1 MEQFDSADIPTH
13 PKLRPVDPHWI
24 DYQGQQYLLLRD
36 TMGLTEQTMLV
47 PQALAPLLAL
57 CDGTRDFTMLQS
69 SLMLRTGLQLPLS
82 TIEGFFGQL
91 DAALLLENGAYQRAS
106 ELALKEYRDTRQRR
120 PSHAGLVY
128 PANAADLASTFQE
141 YCQRVE
147 VEDDPAA
154 SSANLV
160 GMVCP
165 HIDYMRGHETYAE
178 LWQRAAPS
186 LDDVELAIIFGTD
199 HSGGSGMLTLT
210 RQDYVT
216 PLGALPTDRDIV
228 NGLAD
233 VIGPQRAFAEEIHH
247 IKEHSI
253 ELASVWFHY
262 FIGGRPCPIVPIL
275 CGSFYD
281 FIIGKESPS
290 EDDGISAALEYLK
303 QATSGRKTLVIA
315 AGDLAHVGPAFGD
328 PLPMD
333 TIARAKLTAQDS
345 ESLTAI
351 CDGDSEAFFQLS
363 QTESD
368 IRRLCGLP
376 PIYLTL
382 RYLEGARGE
391 SLGYAQCPADADGG
405 SLVSIAGVLLYE
417 PS

>member
-1 MEQFDSADIPTH
+1 
-13 PKLRPVDPHWI
+13 
-24 DYQGQQYLLLRD
+24 
-36 TMGLTEQTMLV
+36 
-47 PQALAPLLAL
+47 
-57 CDGTRDFTMLQS
+57 
-69 SLMLRTGLQLPLS
+69 
-82 TIEGFFGQL
+82 
-91 DAALLLENGAYQRAS
+91 
-106 ELALKEYRDTRQRR
+106 
-120 PSHAGLVY
+120 
-128 PANAADLASTFQE
+128 
-141 YCQRVE
+141 
-147 VEDDPAA
+147 
-154 SSANLV
+154 
-160 GMVCP
+160 MVCP

-303 QATSGRKTLVIA
+303 KATAGRKTLVIA

-351 CDGDSEAFFQLS
+351 CDGDDEAFFQLS
-363 QTESD
+363 RTESD

-391 SLGYAQCPADADGG
+391 SLGYAQFPADADGG
-405 SLVSIAGVLLYE
+405 SLVSIAGVLLYQ
-417 PS
+417 SS

>member
-1 MEQFDSADIPTH
+1 MEQFDSADIPIH

-36 TMGLTEQTMLV
+36 TMGLTEQTMFV

-82 TIEGFFGQL
+82 TIEEFFGQL
-91 DAALLLENGAYQRAS
+91 DTALLLENGAYQRAS

-290 EDDGISAALEYLK
+290 EDDGISAALEYLR

-351 CDGDSEAFFQLS
+351 CDGDDEAFFQLS

-405 SLVSIAGVLLYE
+405 SLVSIAGVLLYQ
-417 PS
+417 SS